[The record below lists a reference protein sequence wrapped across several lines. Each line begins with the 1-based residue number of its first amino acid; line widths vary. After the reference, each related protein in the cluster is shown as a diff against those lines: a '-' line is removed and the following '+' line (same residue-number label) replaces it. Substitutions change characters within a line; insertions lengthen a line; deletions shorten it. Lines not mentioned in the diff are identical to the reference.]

1 MDGLEL
7 MMALMR
13 KDMGVRTN
21 VPPGAAACLGIRH
34 TGQLLQC
41 VAQRPETSEQ
51 AVTCWHNT
59 GAHSQR
65 ARAVDAQLPP
75 IRLRPKKVQ
84 MCKAARH
91 SRFSHVQPLAGSE
104 AQDREAAAAGVN
116 LEDEAYLRKT
126 ADKLPDLGRK
136 FEYLL
141 NTVGQ

>member
-1 MDGLEL
+1 MLAQHWHTQPASARSG
-7 MMALMR
+7 R
-13 KDMGVRTN
+13 S
-21 VPPGAAACLGIRH
+21 AAPHPFA
-34 TGQLLQC
+34 
-41 VAQRPETSEQ
+41 AEDE
-51 AVTCWHNT
+51 
-59 GAHSQR
+59 
-65 ARAVDAQLPP
+65 
-75 IRLRPKKVQ
+75 VQ